1 MDECQNLESCNFFK
15 MFKNDQS
22 KHLALKGFVFM
33 FCTGRKQNECV
44 RKKISQILG
53 GSQFVP
59 PNMLP
64 NGFAMAGTNKANWS
78 AEVLNLL

>member
-1 MDECQNLESCNFFK
+1 MNECQNLENCNFFK
-15 MFKNDQS
+15 RFENDKN
-22 KHLALKGFVFM
+22 KHLELKGFVFM
-33 FCTGRKQNECV
+33 FCKGRKQDKCV

-64 NGFAMAGTNKANWS
+64 NGFAMAGTNNSNWS
-78 AEVLNLL
+78 EKVTKLL

>member
-1 MDECQNLESCNFFK
+1 MNECQNLENCNFFK
-15 MFKNDQS
+15 MFENDQS

-33 FCTGRKQNECV
+33 FCKGRKQNECV

-64 NGFAMAGTNKANWS
+64 NGFPMAGTKKFNWS
-78 AEVLNLL
+78 AEVLNLI